1 MKFIIL
7 FGWTLIYV
15 KSFMIFNTNK
25 KQSYQ
30 AILFS
35 RLFEREDIPYNRVN
49 LEKIKGNKELNN
61 TQNIVETVIIS
72 EDTQK
77 IKETKEIEQC
87 EIKQC
92 EIEQCE
98 ITETNKKIR
107 TGRSEDEDGKTN
119 VWSLEPKMEIVEE
132 KNNSLKILAVII
144 GTLSLTFQFYLLMT
158 PFLSNLSEQ

>member
-87 EIKQC
+87 EIEQC

-119 VWSLEPKMEIVEE
+119 VWSVEPKMEIVEE
-132 KNNSLKILAVII
+132 KNNSLKILGVII

>member
-87 EIKQC
+87 EL
-92 EIEQCE
+92 EQCE

-119 VWSLEPKMEIVEE
+119 VWSIEPKMEIVEE
-132 KNNSLKILAVII
+132 KNNSLKILGVII

>member
-87 EIKQC
+87 EI
-92 EIEQCE
+92 EQCE

-119 VWSLEPKMEIVEE
+119 VWSVEPKMEIVEE